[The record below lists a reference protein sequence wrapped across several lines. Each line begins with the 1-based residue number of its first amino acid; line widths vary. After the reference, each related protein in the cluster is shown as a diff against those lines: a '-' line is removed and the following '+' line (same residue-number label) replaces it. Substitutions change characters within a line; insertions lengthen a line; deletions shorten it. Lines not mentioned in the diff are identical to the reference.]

1 MLVRTIRIA
10 SLVLLLLATL
20 LTTDALAFKPLKDG
34 KWTFQIATPTEGVV
48 LAEVKFKGSGQCT
61 IFVADLK
68 HSSCVYRGGVG
79 LLGHFS
85 LTVEI
90 VDPDSFGG
98 SPQTWVLRGV
108 QSSDHSAQGVG
119 WLITDL
125 ADDSDFGLATAKTT
139 FTGTRGK

>member
-20 LTTDALAFKPLKDG
+20 LTTDALAVKPLKDG
-34 KWTFQIATPTEGVV
+34 KWTFQMATSVGGVV
-48 LAEVKFKGSGQCT
+48 IAEVKFKGSGQCT
-61 IFVADLK
+61 ILVADLK
-68 HSSCVYRGGVG
+68 HTSCVYRGG

-90 VDPDSFGG
+90 VDSDSFGG

-108 QSSDHSAQGVG
+108 QTSDHSAQGVG

-125 ADDSDFGLATAKTT
+125 ADDSDFGLATVKTT
-139 FTGTRGK
+139 FTGKRGK

>member
-20 LTTDALAFKPLKDG
+20 STTDALAAFKRLEDG
-34 KWTFQIATPTEGVV
+34 KWTFQMATPTEGMV
-48 LAEVKFKGSGQCT
+48 LAEVKLKGSGQCA
-61 IFVADLK
+61 ILVADLK
-68 HSSCVYRGGVG
+68 HTSCVYRGG

-90 VDPDSFGG
+90 VDSDSFGG

-108 QSSDHSAQGVG
+108 QTSDHSAQGVG

-139 FTGTRGK
+139 FTGKRGK